1 MGTVKEKER
10 TVCPAGV
17 ILTVLITTV
26 NAHNYGYATF
36 GIYCFTNL
44 SQPLNLISNHFWA
57 FTRNAA
63 TTKQIEMSLLHG
75 PVLPKHH
82 RITQLPNLP
91 FYLK

>member
-44 SQPLNLISNHFWA
+44 SQPLNLISNHFLGIY
-57 FTRNAA
+57 
-63 TTKQIEMSLLHG
+63 TKCSYHKTDRDESSTWPSIAKTLSYHSTAKSTFLS
-75 PVLPKHH
+75 
-82 RITQLPNLP
+82 
-91 FYLK
+91 